1 MARTIAEI
9 YDALNASK
17 ASFSELNDFVVSTS
31 VPGSTQDNS
40 ADLAIDVTSAS
51 KVAVWR
57 LWLWIFAVGS
67 WMVEVLFDRHSA
79 DVTAVLDSK
88 RIHTLRWYAEE
99 SKKYQY
105 GYPVSWIDNMYQY
118 ATSDADAQ
126 IVKYAA
132 ASEKNGTVVLKVAK
146 NSGGVKAPLTT
157 LEKSTFTEFWSKWKD
172 AGVKLE
178 IVSQPADQLKIY
190 ITIVRDRLVLD
201 GNNNLLRDNS
211 INPITL
217 AIDAFGNSLE
227 FDGVL
232 RLSKLVDS
240 IQAAEGVVDVQL
252 TQAWHKPAGGSYSVV
267 NMSVES
273 IAGYFELSYTD
284 SLFTYQDNVEVSI
297 FD

>member
-9 YDALNASK
+9 YDALNSSK

-40 ADLAIDVTSAS
+40 TDLAIDVTSGS

-57 LWLWIFAVGS
+57 LWMWIFAVGS

-132 ASEKNGTVVLKVAK
+132 ASERNGTVVLKVAK

-157 LEKSTFTEFWSKWKD
+157 LEKATFTEFWSKW
-172 AGVKLE
+172 
-178 IVSQPADQLKIY
+178 
-190 ITIVRDRLVLD
+190 
-201 GNNNLLRDNS
+201 
-211 INPITL
+211 
-217 AIDAFGNSLE
+217 
-227 FDGVL
+227 
-232 RLSKLVDS
+232 
-240 IQAAEGVVDVQL
+240 
-252 TQAWHKPAGGSYSVV
+252 
-267 NMSVES
+267 
-273 IAGYFELSYTD
+273 
-284 SLFTYQDNVEVSI
+284 
-297 FD
+297 

>member
-57 LWLWIFAVGS
+57 LWMWIFAVGS